1 MKKLISSLLVI
12 MMVFT
17 MVSAFAEPVEKTN
30 VLNEFLKETDFTK
43 QDIALQAQEGD
54 KVSDVVIRTEGNNVH
69 LVARN
74 DGTEATHIQLTPKEV
89 YVDVNGSVTKLPYAA
104 VATVIKDIVAELD
117 EIVTDAV
124 KSIPADAVPTEAELK
139 RAAAKA
145 AVLAS
150 MVAQQAEADEATLLS
165 AAADFGSYFKPE
177 YILDTKKVDG
187 ALEVKLRSEAYATAL
202 GEAVDAMML
211 NPALAELIDRQAALT
226 GSVTFAQIQ
235 KTWAENREDIL
246 EAVRTME
253 NTGKVEENGH
263 LQSHFQIGEETEE
276 TKALVCDTDAW
287 IDVEDN
293 DVEIKVTM
301 GLKDLDPIVVYE
313 MEGDSDSF
321 REKMTVA
328 DAVAEVRYDLE
339 NGKLSDCKIN
349 VEVDEDDYLKADF
362 GKDYLYVKGP
372 KGGLSTSVRETW
384 TGKLRYEMVFEN
396 ADGDEFTMTVDF
408 YEDDDSLVCELTG
421 SESDD
426 SLMFKLSRIDK
437 VAIKD
442 LSTAEKI
449 DEITAEQ
456 IEAEIVKVLNMMAP
470 AKAAAPEA
478 GK

>member
-30 VLNEFLKETDFTK
+30 VLNAFLKETDFAK

-74 DGTEATHIQLTPKEV
+74 DGTEASHIQLTPKEV
-89 YVDVNGSVTKLPYAA
+89 YVDADGSVTKLPYAA
-104 VATVIKDIVAELD
+104 VVTVIKDIVTELD
-117 EIVTDAV
+117 EIVNDAV
-124 KSIPADAVPTEAELK
+124 KSIPAEAVPTEAELK
-139 RAAAKA
+139 AAAAKA

-150 MVAQQAEADEATLLS
+150 MAAQQAEADEATLLF
-165 AAADFGSYFKPE
+165 AAVDFASYFKPE

-202 GEAVDAMML
+202 GEAVDAMMT
-211 NPALAELIDRQAALT
+211 NPALAELIDRQAVLKGGA
-226 GSVTFAQIQ
+226 TFAELQ
-235 KTWAENREDIL
+235 KSWAVNREEIL

-253 NTGKVEENGH
+253 KTEKVEENGH
-263 LQSHFQIGEETEE
+263 YQSHFQIGEETAE
-276 TKALVCDTDAW
+276 TGILVCDADAW
-287 IDVEDN
+287 FDAEDMEC
-293 DVEIKVTM
+293 EISVTM
-301 GLKDLDPIVVYE
+301 GLKDEDPVVVYE
-313 MEGDSDSF
+313 MAGALDSF

-339 NGKLSDCKIN
+339 NGRINNCKIN
-349 VEVDEDDYLKADF
+349 VDLDEDDYLKADF
-362 GKDYLYVKGP
+362 GRDYLYVKGP
-372 KGGLSTSVRETW
+372 KGGISTSVRETW
-384 TGKLRYEMVFEN
+384 TGKIRYELYFEN
-396 ADGDEFTMTVDF
+396 AAGDEFTMTVDF